1 MKSLQNFIF
10 EKILINKNSQ
20 FVTHETYKNF
30 LKELHVFSDID
41 LSEVFKRIGQWQT
54 NEKHDTKDLICVV
67 SSIYKNRISFW
78 EEYCDS
84 YDYVEKYSTTEYMI
98 YKYNAGEILI
108 SEDYIEICFGTG
120 RNDKVFITTDEYVN
134 ICKEK

>member
-20 FVTHETYKNF
+20 FVTYKTYKNF
-30 LKELHVFSDID
+30 LKELNVFSAID
-41 LSEVFKRIGQWQT
+41 LSEVFKRIGQWQM

-78 EEYCDS
+78 EEYCDL
-84 YDYVEKYSTTEYMI
+84 YDYDYYVIWKYRVYSQCI
-98 YKYNAGEILI
+98 YCTSNVKI
-108 SEDYIEICFGTG
+108 
-120 RNDKVFITTDEYVN
+120 
-134 ICKEK
+134 KE

>member
-20 FVTHETYKNF
+20 FVTYETYKNF

-67 SSIYKNRISFW
+67 SSSYKNRISFW
-78 EEYCDS
+78 KEYCDL
-84 YDYVEKYSTTEYMI
+84 YDYVEEYSTTEYMI

-108 SEDYIEICFGTG
+108 SEDYIEICFDTG

>member
-20 FVTHETYKNF
+20 FVTYKTYKNF
-30 LKELHVFSDID
+30 LKELNVFSAID

-78 EEYCDS
+78 EEYCNS
-84 YDYVEKYSTTEYMI
+84 YDSVEEYSTTEYMI
-98 YKYNAGEILI
+98 YKYNAGK
-108 SEDYIEICFGTG
+108 F
-120 RNDKVFITTDEYVN
+120 
-134 ICKEK
+134 

>member
-20 FVTHETYKNF
+20 FVNYKTYRDF
-30 LKELHVFSDID
+30 LKELHVFSTID
-41 LSEVFKRIGQWQT
+41 LSEVFKRIGQWQM

-67 SSIYKNRISFW
+67 SGIYKNRISFW
-78 EEYCDS
+78 EEYCDL
-84 YDYVEKYSTTEYMI
+84 YYYVEEYSTTEYMI

-134 ICKEK
+134 ICKE